1 MKNILDYNGTT
12 KQILSLIYTR
22 QQITRKTLSKITGF
36 SGLTIARIITSLI
49 KDGVVIET
57 DAASAD
63 KGRKPLLLEINPG
76 YGYIIGV
83 DIGTYSTKI
92 GVVDFSGRLVEKE
105 IHVFVFRESPSTI
118 MNFDL
123 LQVHIDALIKK
134 YGVNRVLGI
143 GMGITGLVDYY
154 SQTIVFCPNIRGYNN
169 LEASRLLQKRF
180 GIPAVVDT
188 SARCMALAEKYFG
201 KSEVTED
208 LSFVSFGHSIA
219 VGTIIGNT
227 IFRGSNGFAGEL
239 GHVKTVLRDDRIC
252 TCGSYNCIE
261 VYITLPEMRMALI
274 NRLKEFRGY
283 SQLKEKY
290 ELTGEISYEDIASA
304 VQGGDKV
311 AVEGMGETIQML
323 GTVLAD
329 YINLFN
335 PSEIV
340 LGGGFFDLY
349 PFVMPDLEKELQKQ
363 CLTPSL
369 QNIRLRISELSM
381 DGAIIGSAM
390 QLVHRYF
397 VESN

>member
-1 MKNILDYNGTT
+1 VKDILSYTGTT
-12 KQILSLIYTR
+12 KQILSLIYAR
-22 QQITRKTLSKITGF
+22 QQVTRKTLSKITGF
-36 SGLTIARIITSLI
+36 SGLTIAKIITSLI

-57 DAASAD
+57 DAASAG
-63 KGRKPLLLEINPG
+63 KGRKPLLLEINPD

-83 DIGTYSTKI
+83 DIGSYSTKI

-123 LQVHIDALIKK
+123 LQVHIAGLIKK
-134 YGVNRVLGI
+134 YGANRVLGI
-143 GMGITGLVDYY
+143 GIGITGLVDYR
-154 SQTIVFCPNIRGYNN
+154 SQTIVFCANIRGYNN
-169 LEASRLLQKRF
+169 LEVSRLLQKRF

-188 SARCMALAEKYFG
+188 SARCMALAEKYFS
-201 KSEVTED
+201 KDEVAED
-208 LSFVSFGHSIA
+208 ISFVSFGHSIA

-239 GHVKTVLRDDRIC
+239 GHVKTVVRDDKIC

-261 VYITLPEMRMALI
+261 VYITLPEMRMSLI

-290 ELTGEISYEDIASA
+290 ERTGEISYEDIASA

-323 GTVLAD
+323 GIVLAD

-349 PFVMPDLEKELQKQ
+349 PFVMPDLERELQKQ

-381 DGAIIGSAM
+381 DGAIVGSAM